1 MDTNQQGSST
11 LLAGISLV
19 SLSFVFLM
27 CSIGVF
33 GVICVISVK
42 IKKMKRN
49 IEILMKARKN
59 TASTRVQSTIIETP
73 SKDEVQASSDVQI
86 DIDSAEYAIPTV
98 GPTVV
103 AGVKPAQPET
113 GCNTRSSGKGFQMDD
128 NMAHKPRSAVEVF
141 EMGGNVAYKQVNR
154 RP

>member
-1 MDTNQQGSST
+1 M
-11 LLAGISLV
+11 LAGISLV

-59 TASTRVQSTIIETP
+59 TANTRVRSTIIEAP
-73 SKDEVQASSDVQI
+73 SKNEVQASSDVRI
-86 DIDSAEYAIPTV
+86 DVDSAGYAIPTV
-98 GPTVV
+98 GPIAV
-103 AGVKPAQPET
+103 ARVKLAQPET
-113 GCNTRSSGKGFQMDD
+113 GCNTRSSSKGFQMDD
-128 NMAHKPRSAVEVF
+128 IMVEVF
-141 EMGGNVAYKQVNR
+141 EMGGNVAYK
-154 RP
+154 

>member
-19 SLSFVFLM
+19 SLSFIFLM

-33 GVICVISVK
+33 GVICIISMK

-59 TASTRVQSTIIETP
+59 TASTRVESTIIEMP
-73 SKDEVQASSDVQI
+73 SKKKVQASFDVQI
-86 DIDSAEYAIPTV
+86 DVDSAGYAIPTV

-113 GCNTRSSGKGFQMDD
+113 GCNAQSSGKGFQME
-128 NMAHKPRSAVEVF
+128 VEVF
-141 EMGGNVAYKQVNR
+141 EMGGNVAYKQRQINQ
-154 RP
+154 

>member
-59 TASTRVQSTIIETP
+59 TASMRVRSTIMETP
-73 SKDEVQASSDVQI
+73 SKNEVQASSDVQI
-86 DIDSAEYAIPTV
+86 DAEYAIPTV
-98 GPTVV
+98 GPTVA

-113 GCNTRSSGKGFQMDD
+113 GCNTRYSGKGFQMDD
-128 NMAHKPRSAVEVF
+128 NMAYKPRSVVEVF